1 MKCYFTFTRSK
12 LFALLASVA
21 VFALIALQF
30 FGASADSAP
39 DGSTNA
45 KRLEYI
51 SGLSAPETEEEYTEK
66 LITVPTEFSDVY
78 EQYNKLQKKAG
89 FDLKK
94 YSGENL
100 VCYSY
105 KFRLSDGAVNLLV
118 YNGRIVGGDIAD
130 YSANGVML
138 PLCRINGDTNGKTTT

>member
-12 LFALLASVA
+12 LFALLAALSVS
-21 VFALIALQF
+21 ALTVMQF
-30 FGASADSAP
+30 FGASADSALN
-39 DGSTNA
+39 GATNA

-51 SGLSAPETEEEYTEK
+51 SGLYAPETEEEYTEK
-66 LITVPTEFSDVY
+66 IITVPTEFSDVY

-100 VCYSY
+100 ICYSY
-105 KFRLSDGAVNLLV
+105 KFRFSDGAVNLLV
-118 YNGRIVGGDIAD
+118 YGGRIVGGDIAD
-130 YSANGVML
+130 YSADGVML
-138 PLCRINGDTNGKTTT
+138 PLCNGDRNGKTKT